1 MIAFVKGI
9 VHSQRIDSVIV
20 DNQGIGYLIYMPNP
34 QSLSLGQET
43 MLYTYQHVRED
54 AITLFGFLK
63 QQELELFMRLISVK
77 GVGPK
82 TALNMLG
89 VCGADAM
96 VAAIETGDVAMLKKL
111 PGIGAKSAQQIVL
124 DLKGKLVEDAPVS
137 SEEKISNSNITD
149 AMDALKAL
157 GYKQNE
163 LSGVAKELAKEK
175 AKSVDEYVRLALG
188 IMLKRKGV

>member
-1 MIAFVKGI
+1 MIAFIKGI

-20 DNQGIGYLIYMPNP
+20 DNQGIGYLIYVPNP

-54 AITLFGFLK
+54 AIMLFGFLN

-124 DLKGKLVEDAPVS
+124 DLKGKLVEDAPAS
-137 SEEKISNSNITD
+137 TECKISNPNITD
-149 AMDALKAL
+149 AIDALRAL

>member
-9 VHSQRIDSVIV
+9 VHSLRIDSVIV
-20 DNQGIGYLIYMPNP
+20 DNQGIGYQIYVPSP
-34 QSLSLGQET
+34 QALGLGQET

-54 AITLFGFLK
+54 AITLFGFLT

-82 TALNMLG
+82 TVLNMLG

-124 DLKGKLVEDAPVS
+124 DLKGKLVEEPAAS
-137 SEEKISNSNITD
+137 RTGKIGNSNITD
-149 AMDALKAL
+149 AMDALRAL

-163 LSGVAKELAKEK
+163 LSGVEKELAKEK

>member
-1 MIAFVKGI
+1 MIAFVRGI

-20 DNQGIGYLIYMPNP
+20 DNQGIGYQIYVPSP
-34 QSLSLGQET
+34 QSLGLGQET

-54 AITLFGFLK
+54 AVTLFGFLT

-124 DLKGKLVEDAPVS
+124 DLKGKLVEEPTAS
-137 SEEKISNSNITD
+137 SDKKSGNQNITD
-149 AMDALKAL
+149 AIDALKAL

-163 LSGVAKELAKEK
+163 LSGLVKELTKEK
-175 AKSVDEYVRLALG
+175 DKSVDEYVRLALG